1 MQILNMYHYTTKVCD
16 YCRSFR
22 NISQSDEFDDM
33 KILITGA
40 AGFLGSHLAEKYVT
54 DGHVVYTLDNLMNG
68 NLNNIRT
75 LLHKKNFK
83 FIHDDILSEDVY
95 SRLPSDLDAI
105 IHLAAQIHVDRS
117 IVNPEETFKIN
128 VNGTLK
134 ILEFARMN
142 DVQKVLH
149 ASTSEVY
156 GSAQH
161 VPMDENHSLSAKHP
175 YGVSKIA
182 ADRLCY
188 TYNETYDLGVE
199 IVRCFNFFGPRQK
212 DTGYGGV
219 IAIFVSRVLQ
229 NKPPIIYG
237 DGEQTRDY
245 MYVEDAVDAF
255 DRVLMA
261 KGNPARNGMNFGSG
275 REITVN
281 KIAQLVI
288 ENAAVNKNLK
298 AIHVEARPVEVQR
311 LFADISKSNKLLG
324 FTPKIEFESGLL
336 RLIDWYKN
344 YKSELW
350 VY

>member
-1 MQILNMYHYTTKVCD
+1 MLEYEYRCKT
-16 YCRSFR
+16 
-22 NISQSDEFDDM
+22 M

-40 AGFLGSHLAEKYVT
+40 AGFLGSHLSEKYIH
-54 DGHVVYTLDNLMNG
+54 DGHIVYALDNLMNG
-68 NLNNIRT
+68 NLNNIRN

-83 FIHDDILSEDVY
+83 FIHDDITRSEVY
-95 SRLPSDLDAI
+95 SKLPTDLDAI

-142 DVQKVLH
+142 DIKKILH

-156 GSAQH
+156 GSAEY
-161 VPMDENHSLSAKHP
+161 VPMDENHPLLAKHP

-188 TYNETYDLGVE
+188 TYNETYDLGVD
-199 IVRCFNFFGPRQK
+199 IIRCFNFFGPRQK

-219 IAIFVSRVLQ
+219 IAIFINRALQ

-237 DGEQTRDY
+237 NGEQTRDY
-245 MYVEDAVDAF
+245 MFVEDAVNAYDK
-255 DRVLMA
+255 VLIA
-261 KGNPARNGMNFGSG
+261 KGNPGRNGINFGSG
-275 REITVN
+275 TEISVN
-281 KIAQLVI
+281 KIADLVI
-288 ENAAVNKNLK
+288 KYALNKELK
-298 AIHVEARPVEVQR
+298 SIHVEPRPVEVQR
-311 LFADISKSNKLLG
+311 LFADISKANKLLG
-324 FTPKIEFESGLL
+324 FKPQIDFERGLSL
-336 RLIDWYKN
+336 LVDWYKN

-350 VY
+350 MY